1 MNSNI
6 IRDAKVLILD
16 EPTSGLDGKNMQRI
30 LKLMNDYVAQGGT
43 ILLLTHD
50 LELINNACTSIL
62 NLEKV
67 KGIVK

>member
-1 MNSNI
+1 
-6 IRDAKVLILD
+6 
-16 EPTSGLDGKNMQRI
+16 MQRI

-43 ILLLTHD
+43 ILLVTHD